1 LLLVHL
7 LHNGSEPV
15 VNEMI
20 VVVRDL

>member
-7 LHNGSEPV
+7 LDNGFEPV
-15 VNEMI
+15 INAMI

>member
-7 LHNGSEPV
+7 LDNGFEPV
-15 VNEMI
+15 INEMI